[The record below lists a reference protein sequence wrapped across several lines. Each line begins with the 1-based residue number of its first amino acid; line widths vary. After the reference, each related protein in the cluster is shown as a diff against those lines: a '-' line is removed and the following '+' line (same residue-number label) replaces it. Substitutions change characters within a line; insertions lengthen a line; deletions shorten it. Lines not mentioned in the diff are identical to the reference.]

1 MKLIKLK
8 LNDDFRS
15 LKSGFE
21 LDFLQDDFKD
31 DFEPYAIVGRN
42 GSGKSNI
49 LELLGAIFYNLELR
63 CLNFLPAI
71 FEDEERTDKIDTKVQ
86 SPNAYELEY
95 YINSS
100 RVVITKQADE
110 YAKISKDD
118 EDVLSKEELKEVLP
132 KYVIGYSS
140 GENEILSLPF
150 YKMRFIQYDEYL
162 NYLTNDISYS
172 SPESGLVYLDNIF
185 SQAIFLT
192 NFLLSDE
199 TVLKIFE
206 DDLGIKSVRQFR
218 IILKQNYREDMSEE
232 YLYTTDEK
240 TDVELTSGL
249 QSKIDFLIS
258 CSTLHYKDEATQELI
273 MDFYI
278 DDVLKNAFK
287 RFFGTALELFELFQT
302 LILLNQYQADSDLK
316 EKIYTS
322 DSLYAKARI
331 PILPWADR
339 IFKFKDFWIEKNDN
353 RILSK
358 SLSDGE
364 HQFLHTI
371 GLALLYKDTPS
382 LFLLDEPET
391 HFNPE
396 WKAKYIST
404 LKKCLNDNDATP
416 EVLITSHSPF
426 IVSDS
431 KPENVLV
438 FKKDEK
444 GVVECTRPNFN
455 TFGAS
460 VNKITMGIFE
470 KRETIGEYA
479 GKVIDEFK
487 ERMETTDDLEA
498 LFDELDDTIGD
509 SIEKTL
515 FMKELFYRIEK
526 K

>member
-21 LDFLQDDFKD
+21 LDFLEDELKNK
-31 DFEPYAIVGRN
+31 FEPYAIVGRN

-63 CLNFLPAI
+63 CLNFLPDI
-71 FEDEERTDKIDTKVQ
+71 FEDEERADKIDTKVQ

-95 YINSS
+95 FINSFHI
-100 RVVITKQADE
+100 VIIKQANE
-110 YAKISKDD
+110 YAKISKNG
-118 EDVLSKEELKEVLP
+118 EKVLSEELKEILP

-172 SPESGLVYLDNIF
+172 SPESGLIYLDNIF

-206 DDLGIKSVRQFR
+206 DDLGIKSVKQFR
-218 IILKQNYREDMSEE
+218 IILKQNYRESMSDE
-232 YLYTTDEK
+232 YQYTTDEK
-240 TDVELTSGL
+240 TDTELTSGL

-258 CSTLHYKDEATQELI
+258 CSTLHYKDETTQELI

-278 DDVLKNAFK
+278 DDVLKSIFK
-287 RFFGTALELFELFQT
+287 RFFGTGLELFELFQT
-302 LILLNQYQADSDLK
+302 LILLNQYQADNELK
-316 EKIYTS
+316 EKIYKS
-322 DSLYAKARI
+322 NSLYAKARI
-331 PILPWADR
+331 PILPWEDR
-339 IFKFKDFWIEKNDN
+339 IFKFKDFWIEKNES

-371 GLALLYKDTPS
+371 GIALLYKGTPS

-391 HFNPE
+391 HFNPA
-396 WKAKYIST
+396 WRAKYIST
-404 LKKCLNDNDATP
+404 LKKCFDGDKVSP

-431 KPENVLV
+431 KPDNVLI
-438 FKKDEK
+438 FEK
-444 GVVECTRPNFN
+444 GKQNSVTCKRPEFN

-479 GKVIDEFK
+479 NQIIDKFK

-498 LFDELDDTIGD
+498 LFSELDQTMGD

-515 FMKELFYRIEK
+515 FMKELFDRIERT
-526 K
+526 